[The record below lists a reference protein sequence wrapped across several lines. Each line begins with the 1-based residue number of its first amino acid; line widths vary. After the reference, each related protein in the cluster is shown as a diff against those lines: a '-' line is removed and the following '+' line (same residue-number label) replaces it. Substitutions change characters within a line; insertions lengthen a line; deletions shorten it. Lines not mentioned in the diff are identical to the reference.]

1 MRRKFAIALIV
12 AALLSWLCQ
21 VLNLSVP
28 VLKLFG
34 TLDGDGFYISGG
46 IVVWGLAF
54 AASLWAAFRF
64 GIAGAIALTGV
75 LLAPIVLS
83 FFPSLGA
90 GISKWP
96 ALPVAPLAPGHIL
109 RLLAVGIGCWL
120 LLKPAGLPNPLTQK
134 RWKRFRS
141 IRRGYIS
148 AWLIGILI
156 FLACLD
162 NFLVG
167 KQALVV
173 RYNGNWYFPFV
184 QKAHTPETF
193 GQKISGPDAD
203 YRQLDERFEQEK
215 NGNFVLMPLIP
226 YDARLDTPQ
235 QTRSITE
242 RDGKLFEEDSTREFR
257 GLVYTVYRD
266 KPDQRRRDY
275 RVRKGIF
282 HGVATGYDPS
292 GSVIE
297 KLEYRDGQ
305 LISHQKL
312 SATADYASLDQQA
325 LPDYRAIVFPP
336 AAPSARDHHYLGTD
350 SRGAD
355 IVAILY
361 DGFQLLVAAA
371 IMFVLLVYT
380 IGVVIGCL
388 QGYFGGAF
396 DLLSQRVVEIWSV
409 LPFLYVV
416 ILLRS
421 VVEQPTLFAIVLVM
435 AAFSWMGL
443 TYYMRGATLAEKARD
458 YVSAAKILGAG
469 TGRIVFNHILPNVL
483 STLVTKL
490 PFTIEAMVASL
501 TALDYLGFGLPA
513 GEPSWGVLLRD
524 GVSNMHCPWILLSAF
539 FAIVFLMTLI
549 TFVGEAIREAFDPRK
564 FTVYR

>member
-1 MRRKFAIALIV
+1 MRQKSAIALILL
-12 AALLSWLCQ
+12 ALLSWLCQ
-21 VLNLSVP
+21 ALNLSVP
-28 VLKLFG
+28 VLKLFSS
-34 TLDGDGFYISGG
+34 LDGEGFYISGG
-46 IVVWGLAF
+46 LIFWLLAL
-54 AASLWAAFRF
+54 AASVWAAFRF
-64 GIAGAIALTGV
+64 GVGGVIALTAV
-75 LLAPIVLS
+75 LVAPIVVS
-83 FFPSLGA
+83 FAPAVGA
-90 GISKWP
+90 AVSKWP
-96 ALPVAPLAPGHIL
+96 ALPVAPEAPGHIL
-109 RLLAVGIGCWL
+109 RLLAIAAGIWL

-141 IRRGYIS
+141 IRRGYAS
-148 AWLIGILI
+148 AWIIGILI

-162 NFLVG
+162 NLLVG

-173 RYNGNWYFPFV
+173 RQNGNWYFPFV
-184 QKAHTPETF
+184 QKPHAPETF
-193 GQKISGPDAD
+193 GQKLTAPEAD
-203 YRQLDERFEQEK
+203 YRLLDAQFEQEK
-215 NGNFVLMPLIP
+215 SGNFVLMPLIP

-235 QTRSITE
+235 QTRPITE
-242 RDGKLFEEDSTREFR
+242 RGGKLFEEDSDKEFR

-275 RVRKGIF
+275 RVRKGLF
-282 HGVATGYDPS
+282 HGVATGYDLS

-312 SATADYASLDQQA
+312 SASADYEALDQQT
-325 LPDYRAIVFPP
+325 LPGYRAIVFPP

-469 TGRIVFNHILPNVL
+469 TGRIVFSHILPNVL

-539 FAIVFLMTLI
+539 CAIVLLMTLI